1 MRVAFAEKVAC
12 FEQLGIDPELL
23 PKRIYA
29 GRANG
34 RIRYFHI
41 KMPVAVEQDRAVFT
55 YIDPGMGTPSELQSW
70 GGAHYNLWDKLRE
83 SGRRV
88 EVVAVAWEQHLLDRA
103 EGVLQSWLT
112 RKITDAEKE
121 ILILQR
127 AVDEADRDTLEPHGG
142 LDATMRKIH
151 QFQQENPGLNER
163 GMIDSFCLWGS
174 RRCRRIGVHFTR
186 VGLAT

>member
-1 MRVAFAEKVAC
+1 M
-12 FEQLGIDPELL
+12 
-23 PKRIYA
+23 
-29 GRANG
+29 
-34 RIRYFHI
+34 
-41 KMPVAVEQDRAVFT
+41 AVEQDRAVFT

-174 RRCRRIGVHFTR
+174 RRCRRMGVHFTR